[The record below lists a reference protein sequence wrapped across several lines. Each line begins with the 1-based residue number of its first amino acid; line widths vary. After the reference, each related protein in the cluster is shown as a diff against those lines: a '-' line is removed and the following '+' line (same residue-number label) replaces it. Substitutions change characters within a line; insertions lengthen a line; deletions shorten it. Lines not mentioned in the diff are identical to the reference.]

1 MSLIKKQRFRIHM
14 KIKKANKNN
23 KGFTLV
29 ELIIVV
35 AIIAVLAAVL
45 APQYLRY
52 VERAR
57 QSNDLQN
64 ATNLMRAATV
74 VASDPINNI
83 SAGSYF
89 VVRWDTSTST
99 RGPDPS
105 NGTGGITA
113 EVRSATSSAPP
124 LSQAELDVIE
134 AQLLAIMGADSNGS
148 IGDGQ
153 SALSQTDDL
162 LFRINTSNGNIEV
175 HTYYRYWVDE
185 IGVSAGIAS
194 Y

>member
-1 MSLIKKQRFRIHM
+1 MKNKKTQ
-14 KIKKANKNN
+14 KNN

-57 QSNDLQN
+57 ESNDLQI
-64 ATNLMRAATV
+64 ATNLIKAATV

-83 SAGSYF
+83 PAGSYF
-89 VVRWDTSTST
+89 VVRWDTSTSNV
-99 RGPDPS
+99 GPNPS
-105 NGTGGITA
+105 GGKGGITA
-113 EVRSATSSAPP
+113 EIRGGTSSASP
-124 LSQAELDVIE
+124 LTTAELAVVKE
-134 AQLLAIMGADSNGS
+134 QLLNIMGADANGL

-153 SALSQTDDL
+153 SSLSQGNDL
-162 LFRINTSNGNIEV
+162 LFRINTSTGTPEI
-175 HTYYRYWVDE
+175 HILYRYWVDE
-185 IGVSAGIAS
+185 IGVNAGLAN

>member
-1 MSLIKKQRFRIHM
+1 MKKNN
-14 KIKKANKNN
+14 KKSN

-45 APQYLRY
+45 APQYLQY

-57 QSNDLQN
+57 ESNDLQI
-64 ATNLMRAATV
+64 ATNLIRAATV
-74 VASDPINNI
+74 VASDPKYDIP
-83 SAGSYF
+83 AGSYF
-89 VVRWDTSTST
+89 VVRWDTSTSS
-99 RGPDPS
+99 RGPNPS

-113 EVRSATSSAPP
+113 EIRSGTSSVPP
-124 LSQAELDVIE
+124 LSADELEVVKD
-134 AQLLAIMGADSNGS
+134 QLLSIMGADASGS

-153 SALSQTDDL
+153 SALSQSDDL
-162 LFRINTSNGNIEV
+162 LFRINTSTGNAEV
-175 HTYYRYWVDE
+175 HTYYTFWVED
-185 IGVSAGIAS
+185 IGVNAAIAT